1 MAESRYEELE
11 RRLTTAESEIE
22 GEKLVSRYAIEQS
35 ARSTEAF
42 LALRSEV
49 AALRA
54 DIAAVAARVDHLG
67 SEAAVTRASLIRHGR
82 ALDVLQQDV
91 GGLRNDMI
99 AIRQD
104 MATRQELVAM
114 REELRSETTAMRE
127 ELRNETAAVREELRN
142 ETAAVREELRSE
154 MAAMREE
161 AATRHAELLA
171 AIGVLATGVV
181 PPA

>member
-11 RRLTTAESEIE
+11 RRVTTAESEIE
-22 GEKLVSRYAIEQS
+22 GEKQVSRYAIEQS

-49 AALRA
+49 AALRV
-54 DIAAVAARVDHLG
+54 DIAMVAARVDHLG
-67 SEAAVTRASLIRHGR
+67 GEAAVTRASLIRHGR

-91 GGLRNDMI
+91 GGLRNDTI

-104 MATRQELVAM
+104 MATRQELVAV
-114 REELRSETTAMRE
+114 REELRSET
-127 ELRNETAAVREELRN
+127 
-142 ETAAVREELRSE
+142 
-154 MAAMREE
+154 AAMRQE

-171 AIGVLATGVV
+171 AIRVLATGA

>member
-1 MAESRYEELE
+1 MMPESRYEELE
-11 RRLTTAESEIE
+11 RRVTTAESEIE

-42 LALRSEV
+42 LGLRSEVAALRSEV
-49 AALRA
+49 AALRT
-54 DIAAVAARVDHLG
+54 DIAVVAARVDHLG
-67 SEAAVTRASLIRHGR
+67 GEAAVTRASLIRHGR

-104 MATRQELVAM
+104 MATRQELAAMRDELRSETAAMRDELRSETAAM
-114 REELRSETTAMRE
+114 REELRSET
-127 ELRNETAAVREELRN
+127 
-142 ETAAVREELRSE
+142 
-154 MAAMREE
+154 AAMREE
-161 AATRHAELLA
+161 AAGRHAELLA
-171 AIGVLATGVV
+171 AIRVLAAGVA